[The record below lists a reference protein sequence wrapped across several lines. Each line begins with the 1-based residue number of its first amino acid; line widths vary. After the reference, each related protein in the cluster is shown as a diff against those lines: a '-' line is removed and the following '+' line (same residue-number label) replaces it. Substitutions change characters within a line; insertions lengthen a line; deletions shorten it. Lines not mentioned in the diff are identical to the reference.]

1 MLEVSAYLEGE
12 QGEGERDRL
21 SKRNYIYSLPV
32 INLIILGL
40 FFQTCGGLE
49 AFLLGV
55 YNLVSYCIY
64 VLSVCVRLSLSHYFI
79 P

>member
-1 MLEVSAYLEGE
+1 MLKVSAYLEGE

-40 FFQTCGGLE
+40 FFFRLAE
-49 AFLLGV
+49 VWKLFFLG
-55 YNLVSYCIY
+55 CTIW
-64 VLSVCVRLSLSHYFI
+64 
-79 P
+79 